1 MSRLLRFQHQPST
14 TYFVTDRCF
23 QGRFLLRPSP
33 TANAIIAG
41 VLAHALERFK
51 VELYGHC
58 FMSNHYHLL
67 LAAEG
72 ASDLAAFMQYFKGN
86 LARKL
91 GRHHRWKETFWSG
104 RYHARPVLD
113 EGAAMERMKYIF
125 RNSIKENLVSRVR
138 YYPGLHCHH
147 ELVDRRTL
155 RGVWENWT
163 ATRQTGQ
170 TTVER
175 HTLRCARLPFLAD
188 LTEHEHRKVMAQLSN
203 EVHEEF
209 DPKRKVLGQAK
220 ILGAHPHSTAGEL
233 QRRPQPLCHSTCPI
247 LKRAFRAAYRAFVE
261 AYKEAFAAFKEGAL
275 VGAFPPGGLP
285 PVGWWTSPAAPG

>member
-1 MSRLLRFQHQPST
+1 MSRFLRFQHQPST

-67 LAAEG
+67 LAAES

-91 GRHHRWKETFWSG
+91 GRYHNWSGTFWES
-104 RYHARPVLD
+104 RYSARPVLD

-147 ELVDRRTL
+147 ELQPCGL
-155 RGVWENWT
+155 S
-163 ATRQTGQ
+163 AT
-170 TTVER
+170 
-175 HTLRCARLPFLAD
+175 
-188 LTEHEHRKVMAQLSN
+188 
-203 EVHEEF
+203 
-209 DPKRKVLGQAK
+209 
-220 ILGAHPHSTAGEL
+220 
-233 QRRPQPLCHSTCPI
+233 
-247 LKRAFRAAYRAFVE
+247 
-261 AYKEAFAAFKEGAL
+261 
-275 VGAFPPGGLP
+275 
-285 PVGWWTSPAAPG
+285 